1 MTLFSRHS
9 YCSTLVLLSLTA
21 SIATSIIIGSAG
33 DADARHRRG
42 HHAKV
47 VRAPRTPA
55 VPLPVVPP
63 LPQDNPRDAAAPQA
77 PKPEEKPATEI
88 QKADPQTTPVPE
100 QKPVPGTKP
109 APDTK
114 PAETPAEPN
123 AEPSKPE
130 TTKPEPAKREPPKA
144 EQQGP
149 MPDTAA
155 KDQPKGDHEE
165 SVEKADPS
173 ISPDRV
179 YQNACPALMNGEVVG
194 ALIPPLAE
202 GMCGERSPLKVT
214 AIGKDNAVKLAA
226 AITTNCAMAGTL
238 ANWVVEIQ
246 KEAQKDFGA
255 EIESITTGSDYQ
267 CRKVNNGHQG
277 RVSEHAFANAVDIVA
292 FKFKNGKSTELTSG
306 WKGKPE
312 EQTFWRALH
321 KASCDRFMTVIGP
334 DGDAAHQGNLHL
346 DLGCHGKK
354 CEARICQ

>member
-1 MTLFSRHS
+1 
-9 YCSTLVLLSLTA
+9 
-21 SIATSIIIGSAG
+21 
-33 DADARHRRG
+33 
-42 HHAKV
+42 
-47 VRAPRTPA
+47 
-55 VPLPVVPP
+55 LPVVPP
-63 LPQDNPRDAAAPQA
+63 LPQDNPRAAAPEA
-77 PKPEEKPATEI
+77 PKPAEKPADEI
-88 QKADPQTTPVPE
+88 QKADPETTPVPE
-100 QKPVPGTKP
+100 QKPAPETQP
-109 APDTK
+109 AENPKEPPK
-114 PAETPAEPN
+114 PAEQLGPN
-123 AEPSKPE
+123 PLAKQDAGDKP
-130 TTKPEPAKREPPKA
+130 
-144 EQQGP
+144 
-149 MPDTAA
+149 
-155 KDQPKGDHEE
+155 DHEE

-194 ALIPPLAE
+194 ELVPPLSE

-214 AIGKDNAVKLAA
+214 AIGKDNTVKLAA

-238 ANWVVEIQ
+238 ANWVVEAQ

-267 CRKVNNGHQG
+267 CRKVNNGHKG
-277 RVSEHAFANAVDIVA
+277 RVSEHAFANAVDIVS
-292 FKFKNGKSTELTSG
+292 FKFKNGKTTELGSG

-346 DLGCHGKK
+346 DLGCHGRK

>member
-1 MTLFSRHS
+1 MTLFSRQS
-9 YCSTLVLLSLTA
+9 RIPTLVLLSLTTIIA
-21 SIATSIIIGSAG
+21 STVLISSSD

-42 HHAKV
+42 HRAKIVRPPRPPV
-47 VRAPRTPA
+47 VALPA
-55 VPLPVVPP
+55 VAPLPI
-63 LPQDNPRDAAAPQA
+63 DNPRAAAPEA
-77 PKPEEKPATEI
+77 PKPAEKPADEI
-88 QKADPQTTPVPE
+88 QKTTPLPE
-100 QKPVPGTKP
+100 QKPTPEAKP
-109 APDTK
+109 TEKPKEPPK
-114 PAETPAEPN
+114 PAEQLGPN
-123 AEPSKPE
+123 PL
-130 TTKPEPAKREPPKA
+130 PK
-144 EQQGP
+144 QG
-149 MPDTAA
+149 AA
-155 KDQPKGDHEE
+155 GKADHEE

-194 ALIPPLAE
+194 ALIPPLSE

-214 AIGKDNAVKLAA
+214 AIGKDNAVKLAG

-312 EQTFWRALH
+312 EQTFWHALH

>member
-1 MTLFSRHS
+1 MTLFSRQSH
-9 YCSTLVLLSLTA
+9 CSTIVLLSLTA
-21 SIATSIIIGSAG
+21 FIASTIIIGSAG

-42 HHAKV
+42 HHTKV
-47 VRAPRTPA
+47 VRPPRTPA

-63 LPQDNPRDAAAPQA
+63 IPLDNPRAAAAPEA
-77 PKPEEKPATEI
+77 PKPEEKPATEV

-100 QKPVPGTKP
+100 QKP
-109 APDTK
+109 APETK
-114 PAETPAEPN
+114 PAEKPAEP
-123 AEPSKPE
+123 PKPE
-130 TTKPEPAKREPPKA
+130 SPKA

-149 MPDTAA
+149 MPDTAKDEA
-155 KDQPKGDHEE
+155 KPEHEE

-173 ISPDRV
+173 TSPERV
-179 YQNACPALMNGEVVG
+179 YQSACPALMNGEIVG
-194 ALIPPLAE
+194 ELIPPLSE
-202 GMCGERSPLKVT
+202 GVCGERSPLKVT

-238 ANWVVEIQ
+238 ANWVVEVQ

-267 CRKVNNGHQG
+267 CRKVNNGHKG

-292 FKFKNGKSTELTSG
+292 FKFKNGKTTELTSG

-354 CEARICQ
+354 CEARICE

>member
-21 SIATSIIIGSAG
+21 FIATSIVIGSAG

-42 HHAKV
+42 HHTRQAKS
-47 VRAPRTPA
+47 VRP
-55 VPLPVVPP
+55 PLPVVVPIP
-63 LPQDNPRDAAAPQA
+63 EANPRAAAAPEA
-77 PKPEEKPATEI
+77 PKPEEKPATEV

-100 QKPVPGTKP
+100 QKPRPE
-109 APDTK
+109 AK
-114 PAETPAEPN
+114 PAEKPAEPL
-123 AEPSKPE
+123 KP
-130 TTKPEPAKREPPKA
+130 EPPKA

-149 MPDTAA
+149 MPDSAA
-155 KDQPKGDHEE
+155 KDQPKSNHEE

-173 ISPDRV
+173 TSPDRV
-179 YQNACPALMNGEVVG
+179 YQNACPALMNSEVVG
-194 ALIPPLAE
+194 ELIPPLSE
-202 GMCGERSPLKVT
+202 GVCGERSPLKIT

-238 ANWVVEIQ
+238 ANWVVEAQ

-292 FKFKNGKSTELTSG
+292 FKFKNGKTTELTSG

-334 DGDAAHQGNLHL
+334 DGDAAHQGNMHL

-354 CEARICQ
+354 CEARICE